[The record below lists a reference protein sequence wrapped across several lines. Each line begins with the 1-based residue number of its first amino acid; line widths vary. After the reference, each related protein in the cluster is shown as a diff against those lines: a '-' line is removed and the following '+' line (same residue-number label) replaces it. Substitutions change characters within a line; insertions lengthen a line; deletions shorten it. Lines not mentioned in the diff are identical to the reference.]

1 MKGQEIKSMAK
12 EKDKVEMEVE
22 AMLESAQK
30 KEKRHRAL
38 NAVGYA
44 AGSIVLFAI
53 ASAALP
59 SILSKVS
66 GALYKSFL
74 KKTNHDDDDDD
85 WGPIIERKEKPA
97 EQERQ
102 EQAELQMEV
111 STNGR
116 N

>member
-1 MKGQEIKSMAK
+1 MKGQEIKSLAK
-12 EKDKVEMEVE
+12 EKDKAEMEVE

-66 GALYKSFL
+66 GALYKSSL
-74 KKTNHDDDDDD
+74 KKTNHDDDD

-102 EQAELQMEV
+102 EQAEF
-111 STNGR
+111 
-116 N
+116 